1 MTSPEG
7 PAIPESGRL
16 RLLAALVAAQGGLMV
31 VAGLA
36 FLVFV
41 LGEGDNS
48 GYAKPSDALSG
59 ALVLLATLTI
69 WGVCLAMTARAAL
82 HGRRW
87 SFSVIL
93 FTQLMWG
100 FIFVSSVRT
109 SGGVYLVVLVVLLA
123 WVIAILALLFH
134 PDVRYRLGRG
144 PAPTRPTRPTGP
156 TPR

>member
-1 MTSPEG
+1 MTSPGG
-7 PAIPESGRL
+7 PADPAVPESGRM
-16 RLLAALVAAQGGLMV
+16 RLLALLVAAQGGLMV
-31 VAGLA
+31 VVGLA
-36 FLVFV
+36 FLGFV
-41 LGEGDNS
+41 LTEGDNS

-69 WGVCLAMTARAAL
+69 WGVALALTARAARQ
-82 HGRRW
+82 GRRW

-93 FTQLMWG
+93 FTQMMWG
-100 FIFVSSVRT
+100 LIFVSSIRT

-144 PAPTRPTRPTGP
+144 PAPT
-156 TPR
+156 PR